1 MSNEGL
7 RVIIGMIIAVFI
19 SYVTNINVILCL
31 AVGIWFGMKIG
42 N

>member
-7 RVIIGMIIAVFI
+7 KVIIGMIVAVFV

-31 AVGIWFGMKIG
+31 AVGIWLGMIIG
-42 N
+42 